1 MCCAR
6 RESVVHNMV
15 CFAKGSE
22 SNCSNS
28 MHVVTREYLGV
39 QRAQRKEEDGMRRRE
54 RITKGTVPAMM
65 GSSPDPRDDQ
75 HSCRC
80 CLLGL
85 LCGLNYF
92 PLWQQLKAGKW
103 LFGNLACGLFLLVP
117 PVQFIH
123 GGAPSSR
130 AWCCATRFLCC
141 LCVQCRF
148 GKSSIEIIA
157 QKAKA
162 SFLSLVYNIKDE
174 QGT

>member
-65 GSSPDPRDDQ
+65 GSSPDPSDDQ
-75 HSCRC
+75 HSGVVCWVC
-80 CLLGL
+80 SMASIISH
-85 LCGLNYF
+85 CGS
-92 PLWQQLKAGKW
+92 
-103 LFGNLACGLFLLVP
+103 
-117 PVQFIH
+117 
-123 GGAPSSR
+123 SSR
-130 AWCCATRFLCC
+130 LGNGCLGTWPVVSSFLCH
-141 LCVQCRF
+141 LF
-148 GKSSIEIIA
+148 SSFMEEFPA
-157 QKAKA
+157 AVLGVVPLA
-162 SFLSLVYNIKDE
+162 SFAVCVCSAGLE
-174 QGT
+174 RAA